1 MKRSNR
7 AGRIC
12 LVLATGA
19 TLTACASAQIRGVYS
34 PGSNLSGAGGVPD
47 PGFSYSNQ
55 FWYNT
60 ADRLYA
66 PDGKPRPDDDNFF
79 ALIDNN
85 SFTLVPKSK
94 LWGAKLELMVDVAIS
109 KGSFSAIDSNVV
121 ISKSGLATLEQQTYG
136 VSAVGFTNINF
147 VPFDLGWNFKRL
159 DLQVGASIYAFSG
172 RYTPLLR
179 DNLSSGCW
187 TFGPQVGATIYL
199 TKSKSNQV
207 SVYNYY
213 AWNTQEARRPADP
226 VTPGQNESIDYSL
239 SHTFSFG
246 KEEKWSLLAG
256 PAGYGQWQTT
266 ANERR
271 DSQGL
276 KYTIQAGGFT
286 VNVST
291 PYKGVYF
298 GTSQLWEYDAHD
310 TYEGRTR
317 IVTGGINF

>member
-1 MKRSNR
+1 M
-7 AGRIC
+7 C
-12 LVLATGA
+12 
-19 TLTACASAQIRGVYS
+19 TLPAAAQIRGVYS
-34 PGSNLSGAGGVPD
+34 PGSNLSGAGAVPD

-66 PDGKPRPDDDNFF
+66 PDGKARPDNDNFF

-85 SFTLVPKSK
+85 SFVLVPKSK

-109 KGSFSAIDSNVV
+109 KGSFAAIDP
-121 ISKSGLATLEQQTYG
+121 LEKNPPPAGSIAPLVPASVG
-136 VSAVGFTNINF
+136 VSAAGFTNINV
-147 VPFDLGWNFKRL
+147 VPFDLGWSFKRL
-159 DLQVGASIYAFSG
+159 DLQVGSSIYAFSG
-172 RYTPLLR
+172 RYTPHAR
-179 DNLSSGCW
+179 ENLSSGCW

-199 TKSKSNQV
+199 TKNKSNQA

-213 AWNTQEARRPADP
+213 AWNTREGRTLI
-226 VTPGQNESIDYSL
+226 TPGQNESVDYSL
-239 SHTFSFG
+239 SHTFTFG
-246 KEEKWSLLAG
+246 KEAKWALLAG
-256 PAGYGQWQTT
+256 PAGYGQWQIT
-266 ANERR
+266 ANQRP
-271 DSQGL
+271 DSHGL

-317 IVTGGINF
+317 IITGGVNF

>member
-1 MKRSNR
+1 M
-7 AGRIC
+7 
-12 LVLATGA
+12 ATVGA
-19 TLTACASAQIRGVYS
+19 TLTACATAQIRGVYS

-60 ADRLYA
+60 ADRLYT

-79 ALIDNN
+79 ALIDNS
-85 SFTLVPKSK
+85 SFLLVPKSK
-94 LWGAKLELMVDVAIS
+94 LWGAKLELLVDVAIS
-109 KGSFSAIDSNVV
+109 KGSFAALDSHVV
-121 ISKSGLATLEQQTYG
+121 VPQGSLLASINPPPPPT
-136 VSAVGFTNINF
+136 VSATGFTNINF
-147 VPFDLGWNFKRL
+147 VPFDLGWSFKRL

-172 RYTPLLR
+172 RYTPHAR

-213 AWNTQEARRPADP
+213 AWNTQEGRTLI
-226 VTPGQNESIDYSL
+226 TPGQNESIDYSL

-266 ANERR
+266 TNRR
-271 DSQGL
+271 PDSLGL
-276 KYTIQAGGFT
+276 KYTIQAAGFT
-286 VNVST
+286 ANVST

-317 IVTGGINF
+317 IITGGLNF